1 MPLQGARCLWRLT
14 RASLVARA
22 SSTFHTHCPL
32 PVAPRTVIFPRD
44 LCEPDKKH
52 PDKPPPTPLE
62 AGEVDTTH
70 HEKFATELLPGDER
84 YLYDNSGAELKLY
97 KRDVIPSAV
106 AEPVGVEGGS
116 TSSQVVIQVRIS
128 PLMVADAAAPVSVRI
143 QAIIPPKTTAPAS

>member
-1 MPLQGARCLWRLT
+1 MLVAS

-22 SSTFHTHCPL
+22 SSAFHAHCPL

-44 LCEPDKKH
+44 LCEPDKKP

-97 KRDVIPSAV
+97 KRDVMPSAPPSEAADGTPAAGAAV
-106 AEPVGVEGGS
+106 PAPRGANVGLG
-116 TSSQVVIQVRIS
+116 
-128 PLMVADAAAPVSVRI
+128 PMSV
-143 QAIIPPKTTAPAS
+143 